1 MPVPMFMKVLLLAL
15 MAGALGTAPAA
26 AQPRLNTGNAEK
38 GKVIAQR
45 LCASCHGLSAAPGA
59 AASSDILSFPAIARQ
74 EKATG
79 EYLAGRIIIPHPAM
93 PDIALDI
100 AEIRDVIAYI
110 VSLKPAKA
118 P

>member
-1 MPVPMFMKVLLLAL
+1 MPVSTLKKVVWAAILG
-15 MAGALGTAPAA
+15 GALGMAPAA

-38 GKVIAQR
+38 GERIAQR
-45 LCASCHGLSAAPGA
+45 LCATCHSLSPETKGA
-59 AASSDILSFPAIARQ
+59 AANTDILSFPAIARQ
-74 EKATG
+74 SKVTG

-110 VSLKPAKA
+110 LSLKAK
-118 P
+118 